1 VGQIPKDVVALT
13 SNGYSLA
20 IPCLGSGTLVGLF
33 VDSLEMASSCSAAV
47 DWRRTDLE
55 FQLGQFFFVFSHEGP
70 RDQRV
75 DVDSSPVC
83 IPLVRRS
90 TGLSPVGQ

>member
-1 VGQIPKDVVALT
+1 VGQIPKEVVALT

-33 VDSLEMASSCSAAV
+33 VDSLVKVEMASSCSAAV
-47 DWRRTDLE
+47 DWRKTDLE

-70 RDQRV
+70 RD
-75 DVDSSPVC
+75 
-83 IPLVRRS
+83 
-90 TGLSPVGQ
+90 